1 MIPGA
6 HIVMPPFVPAQVE
19 SGRRFVYN
27 RVLFPDDQQIRYFSI
42 QMSANTTIERKSNVK
57 KLFSRFVFACVAVII
72 EVLFVVQVTYLYAG
86 YPTLIDIIIRILA
99 LFLTLGIFSQ
109 YRTAA
114 MKIPWIILIMGFPV
128 FGVVLYLMAGLNG
141 TTKKMRGR
149 FEKVDAALLPL
160 LHQEESVRLELE
172 KQDPLLSNLSRY
184 IMNYAGYPVYRNTE
198 LTFFPETGPA
208 LKAQLEA
215 LEKAEKFIF
224 LEYHAI
230 ENKQIWKPIQ
240 EILEKKVQE
249 GLDVRVF
256 YDDVGSVYF
265 VKKDFAKML
274 EEKGIKVKVFNTI
287 RPWLRLFLNNRD
299 HRKLT
304 IIDGKTGFTG
314 GYNLA
319 DKYFDLAN
327 LRGHWKDCGMR
338 LTGEAVRSMTAT
350 FLEMWNAAQN
360 KDEDR
365 DRDYSAFLPAY
376 TPALPAKGAFV
387 QPYAD
392 SPLDNEHIG
401 ENVYIS
407 LAEMARDYI
416 YFVTPYLIIT
426 DEMNYALGMAA
437 KRGVDVRIVTPA
449 IPDKK
454 TVFQVTRSYYAGLV
468 RNGVRIYEYTPGF
481 SHSKLCVSD
490 DHTATCG
497 TINMDFRSLY
507 HHFENGCLVRD
518 EEFAASIRQDLEEM
532 FSVSREVTEDYRTGR
547 SRSLRLGQLVLRF
560 FAPLM

>member
-1 MIPGA
+1 M
-6 HIVMPPFVPAQVE
+6 
-19 SGRRFVYN
+19 GRK
-27 RVLFPDDQQIRYFSI
+27 
-42 QMSANTTIERKSNVK
+42 TTIEQKRVTQ
-57 KLFSRFVFACVAVII
+57 KLFSRFVVAWLCVMI
-72 EVLFVVQVTYLYAG
+72 EVLFVVQMTYLFAG
-86 YPTLIDIIIRILA
+86 FPTLLEIIIRILA

-128 FGVVLYLMAGLNG
+128 FGVVLYLLTGLNG
-141 TTKKMRGR
+141 TTKKMRRR
-149 FEKVDAALLPL
+149 FESVDEALLPFL
-160 LHQEESVRLELE
+160 NEEKSVRDALCEE
-172 KQDPLLSNLSRY
+172 DPHLANLSHY
-184 IMNYAGYPVYRNTE
+184 LMDYAGFPVYRNTE
-198 LTFFPETGPA
+198 LTFYPETTLA
-208 LKAQLEA
+208 LNAQMEA
-215 LEKAEKFIF
+215 LEEAKDFIF

-274 EEKGIKVKVFNTI
+274 EAKGIRVKIFNPI
-287 RPWLRLFLNNRD
+287 RPWLRWFLNNRD
-299 HRKLT
+299 HRKFT

-314 GYNLA
+314 GFNLA
-319 DKYFDLAN
+319 DKYFDLSP
-327 LRGHWKDCGMR
+327 LEGHWKDCGMR
-338 LTGEAVRSMTAT
+338 LKGEAVRSMTAI

-360 KDEDR
+360 KDEER
-365 DRDYSAFLPAY
+365 DQDFSRFLPEY
-376 TPALPAKGAFV
+376 SPALPAKGAFV

-392 SPLDNEHIG
+392 SPLGNEHIG

-407 LAEMARDYI
+407 LIEMAKDYI

-437 KRGVDVRIVTPA
+437 KRGVDVRIVTPSL
-449 IPDKK
+449 PDKK
-454 TVFQVTRSYYAGLV
+454 LVFNVTRSYYAGLV

-507 HHFENGCLVRD
+507 HHFEDGCLVRD
-518 EEFAASIRQDLEEM
+518 EEFALSVKKDFLEM
-532 FSVSREVTEDYRTGR
+532 FAVSNEVTEDYRTGR
-547 SRSLRLGQLVLRF
+547 SKSLRLGQLVLLF
-560 FAPLM
+560 FAPLL